1 MKTAYALTLAASDG
15 NQCSP
20 CYNLLLKVSS
30 TVATCEYTV
39 RMRTHQDREFLKPLS
54 PSVKEDLS
62 RRITLDILSL

>member
-20 CYNLLLKVSS
+20 CYNLLLQVSS

-39 RMRTHQDREFLKPLS
+39 RMRTHQDREFLIPLS
-54 PSVKEDLS
+54 RDPL
-62 RRITLDILSL
+62 